1 MQLPLYISLILET
14 LENAGYPSYVVGG
27 SVRDYLLGSTPCDYD
42 IATKALPE
50 EVINLFPHTALT
62 GIKFGTV
69 TVLTEKPVEVTTFRK
84 DSFYSDSR
92 HPLRVSFTA
101 DIKDD
106 LSRRDFTINAIA
118 YSIKDGFFDPLH
130 GRADLEN
137 KVIKAVGSPEKRFK
151 EDALRILRAIRFL
164 STLGYGFE
172 IEETTLFG
180 MIESASLLSLIS
192 KERLTIEINKLL
204 LGVSPGKAI
213 AKLAL
218 ISPKAFKQEF
228 KLFSLADLPLKLE
241 LRLSCLLKNN
251 PWFENWLVLPKKTR
265 TAVKKILTDYPLP
278 QSQAQLRHLCFNIG
292 RDHLDD
298 WLAFRKQKPQANN
311 LVSQPIT
318 VDDLAISGS
327 EVAKILGTGPLVGQV
342 LFQLAFLVR
351 EDPSLNNRDKLLE
364 LIRSKKEP

>member
-14 LENAGYPSYVVGG
+14 LENAGYQSYVVGG
-27 SVRDYLLGSTPCDYD
+27 AVRDYLLGYTPCDYD

-69 TVLTEKPVEVTTFRK
+69 TVLNEKPVEVTTFRK
-84 DSFYSDSR
+84 DSLYLDSR
-92 HPLRVSFTA
+92 HPSKVSFTA

-106 LSRRDFTINAIA
+106 LSRRDFTINAMA
-118 YSIKDGFFDPLH
+118 YSVKDGLFDPFH
-130 GRADLEN
+130 GRDDLEN
-137 KVIKAVGSPEKRFK
+137 KLIKAVGSPEKRFK

-164 STLGYGFE
+164 STLGYGFQ
-172 IEETTLFG
+172 IEQNTLFS

-204 LGVSPGKAI
+204 LGVSPENAL

-218 ISPKAFKQEF
+218 ISPKAFKQDF

-251 PWFENWLVLPKKTR
+251 PWFEDWLVLSTR
-265 TAVKKILTDYPLP
+265 TRRAVKKILTDYPLP
-278 QSQAQLRHLCFNIG
+278 QNQAQLRHLCFNIG

-318 VDDLAISGS
+318 IDDLAISGTDA
-327 EVAKILGTGPLVGQV
+327 VKILGTGPLVGQV
-342 LFQLAFLVR
+342 LLELAFMVR
-351 EDPSLNNRDKLLE
+351 EDPSLNNREKLLK